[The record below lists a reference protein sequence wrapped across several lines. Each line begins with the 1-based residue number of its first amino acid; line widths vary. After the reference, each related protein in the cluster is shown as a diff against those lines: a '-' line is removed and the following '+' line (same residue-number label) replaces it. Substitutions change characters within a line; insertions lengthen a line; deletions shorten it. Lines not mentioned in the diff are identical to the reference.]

1 MTDTRVATATVTI
14 EAPPSRVW
22 RALIDPAEIRQYMF
36 GSEVTSDFRV
46 GSEIRYAGEYE
57 GKKYEDH
64 GDILEVTP
72 NELLRSTHFS
82 PLSGA
87 PDIPEN
93 YHTIT
98 YRLRDVGGSTELTL
112 TQDNNG
118 SDEEAAHSSANWQ
131 QMLDAL
137 KGVVESG
144 D

>member
-1 MTDTRVATATVTI
+1 MTDTRIATAAVTV

-22 RALIDPAEIRQYMF
+22 QALTDPAEIRQYMF

-46 GSEIRYAGEYE
+46 GSEIRYAGEFE

-64 GDILEVTP
+64 GEILEVIP
-72 NELLRSTHFS
+72 NEILRSTHFS
-82 PLSGA
+82 PLGGA

-98 YRLRDVGGSTELTL
+98 YVLRDVDGSTELTL

-118 SDEEAAHSSANWQ
+118 SDEEAAHSSATWQ
-131 QMLDAL
+131 KMLDAL

-144 D
+144 G